1 MSALPLHEVL
11 GDFEDAVQ
19 NIKDQVKTAIVLT
32 SRMLFRIRE
41 SGEGWYS
48 SNILDDAVQ
57 NIKVQVGTSSNFE
70 DVWQKIKAQVR
81 GLLHIQ
87 RFSFIGDSVQ

>member
-41 SGEGWYS
+41 SGEG
-48 SNILDDAVQ
+48 
-57 NIKVQVGTSSNFE
+57 
-70 DVWQKIKAQVR
+70 
-81 GLLHIQ
+81 
-87 RFSFIGDSVQ
+87 

>member
-32 SRMLFRIRE
+32 LRMLFRIRE
-41 SGEGWYS
+41 SGEG
-48 SNILDDAVQ
+48 
-57 NIKVQVGTSSNFE
+57 
-70 DVWQKIKAQVR
+70 
-81 GLLHIQ
+81 
-87 RFSFIGDSVQ
+87 